1 MSNYS
6 KPDQHHF
13 GVAPRKRKERDTS
26 TSAVMANKP
35 NAPTPPPTPPSLSKS
50 LAVST
55 AGKDNNWLLAGYLA
69 HEFLTS
75 GTLLGQKWDP
85 ARAEANPITPRN
97 NNPNIRGRP
106 TAVGG
111 VGGAAG
117 SEAKSVR
124 PPQKIHSSYA
134 DVSTLLKS
142 DGAHIEGVVNPTQ
155 LAKWLHL

>member
-1 MSNYS
+1 MSNYT
-6 KPDQHHF
+6 KPDHHHF
-13 GVAPRKRKERDTS
+13 GVASRKRKVRDTS
-26 TSAVMANKP
+26 ISAVMANEP
-35 NAPTPPPTPPSLSKS
+35 TPTPTPTPPTLSKS
-50 LAVST
+50 PVAS
-55 AGKDNNWLLAGYLA
+55 AASKDNNWLLAGYLA

-97 NNPNIRGRP
+97 NIPNIRGRP
-106 TAVGG
+106 TAVG

-117 SEAKSVR
+117 SEAKAVR
-124 PPQKIHSSYA
+124 SQQKIHSSYT
-134 DVSTLLKS
+134 DVSKLLKS